1 MDRFTETD
9 PLTFAARTPGD
20 DWQDEVDNDTGC
32 TPGEMSGA
40 DLGRHGREMA
50 TAMDGAPAKSLK
62 EVA

>member
-40 DLGRHGREMA
+40 DLA
-50 TAMDGAPAKSLK
+50 DTAAGWPRRWTDPRPRA
-62 EVA
+62 